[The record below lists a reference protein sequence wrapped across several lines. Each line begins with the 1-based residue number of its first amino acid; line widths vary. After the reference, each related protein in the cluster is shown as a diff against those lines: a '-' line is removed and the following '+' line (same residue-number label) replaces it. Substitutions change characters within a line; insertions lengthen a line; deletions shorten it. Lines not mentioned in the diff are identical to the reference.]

1 MLPSAEA
8 VQCGEAVTEVRVETG
23 PHFGGKISV
32 EDSEDDAGCW
42 VAGDRS
48 SPNTS
53 YSLAI
58 DHARSA
64 AWTRARLDN

>member
-8 VQCGEAVTEVRVETG
+8 VQCGEAVTEVLVETG
-23 PHFGGKISV
+23 PHFGGKIAV
-32 EDSEDDAGCW
+32 EDSEGEAGCW

-53 YSLAI
+53 YSLTI
-58 DHARSA
+58 EHDRSA
-64 AWTRARLDN
+64 ARTIPDN